1 MHVDPFVLLRTLH
14 LLAAAF
20 WLGAGAMLTLVIFP
34 AIRRS
39 GTAGGVFVAQ
49 AQRGGLPKFMAAAAG
64 LTILSGIGL
73 YWQWSRLAGGIGAHG
88 TGGIL
93 LMLGALAGVLAAIM
107 GGAILAPTAKQIA
120 DLAAEGAADAAR
132 QSRVDALHRRM
143 ASATRVTLLL
153 LVSAFLLM
161 AASRF
166 A

>member
-20 WLGAGAMLTLVIFP
+20 WLGAGATLTLIIFP

-39 GTAGGVFVAQ
+39 GSAGGAFVAQ

-93 LMLGALAGVLAAIM
+93 LMLGAVAGILAAIM
-107 GGAILAPTAKQIA
+107 GGAILAPTAKQLA
-120 DLAAEGAADAAR
+120 DLATAGSVDATR
-132 QSRVDALHRRM
+132 QSRADALHRRM
-143 ASATRVTLLL
+143 TGATRLTLLL